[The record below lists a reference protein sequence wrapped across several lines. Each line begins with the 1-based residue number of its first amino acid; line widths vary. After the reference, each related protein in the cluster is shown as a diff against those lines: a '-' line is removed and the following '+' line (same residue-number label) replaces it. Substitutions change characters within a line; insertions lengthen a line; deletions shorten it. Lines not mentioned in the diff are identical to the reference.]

1 MKNKDMEL
9 DNMELNDMELNNME
23 LNDIEMYLDLFNQA
37 GEYN

>member
-1 MKNKDMEL
+1 VKNKDMEL

>member
-1 MKNKDMEL
+1 MND
-9 DNMELNDMELNNME
+9 MELNDMELNNME